1 MSQVEQ
7 SYTDFKKNM
16 YDTFNLSIT
25 PLSLLITLFRGAVAE
40 EHSELVR
47 CFSLF
52 FALISSP
59 VLLLAIPVTLALG
72 LIAGVVQTVFLPVQ
86 FLFSL
91 FHDLR
96 SAHVINA
103 KQEVIKYD
111 LMVCTEELADD
122 LVPDP
127 SAGTHF
133 PPLFNNDEQK
143 NTVVTDVP
151 SMEMSLSP
159 H

>member
-25 PLSLLITLFRGAVAE
+25 PLNLLITLFRGTAAE

-47 CFSLF
+47 GFSLF

-72 LIAGVVQTVFLPVQ
+72 VIAGVVQTVFLPFQ

-91 FHDLR
+91 FQDLR
-96 SAHVINA
+96 SAHVMNA
-103 KQEVIKYD
+103 KQEVMKHD
-111 LMVCTEELADD
+111 LMDSSEELADD

-133 PPLFNNDEQK
+133 PPLFSNDEQK
-143 NTVVTDVP
+143 PTLVIDVP
-151 SMEMSLSP
+151 SIETSLSP
-159 H
+159 Q

>member
-25 PLSLLITLFRGAVAE
+25 PLNLLITLFRGTATKE
-40 EHSELVR
+40 NSDLVR
-47 CFSLF
+47 GFSLF

-72 LIAGVVQTVFLPVQ
+72 VIAGVVLTVFLPFQCV
-86 FLFSL
+86 LSL
-91 FHDLR
+91 FQDLR
-96 SAHVINA
+96 SAHVMNT
-103 KQEVIKYD
+103 KHDVMKPD
-111 LMVCTEELADD
+111 LMDASEQ
-122 LVPDP
+122 LVDHLEPDP
-127 SAGTHF
+127 SAGVHF
-133 PPLFNNDEQK
+133 PPLFNYDEQK
-143 NTVVTDVP
+143 ATPVIAVP
-151 SMEMSLSP
+151 SVTTSLSP